1 MPEAFGF
8 GHFCIYWFVKGW
20 NIMSS
25 IAIRLCRPICFL
37 GKILFLKKRSSLVE
51 LLPYFLFCL
60 VFLYFIAIIIN
71 LVMLYKILKSEGM
84 DIGFFEYLFTHRSM
98 QLKFFKILFG
108 MQKISNKF
116 YGCYDYSYF
125 RFFYCLIFN
134 IFSIK
139 INLSNESQLFKL

>member
-1 MPEAFGF
+1 M
-8 GHFCIYWFVKGW
+8 
-20 NIMSS
+20 
-25 IAIRLCRPICFL
+25 
-37 GKILFLKKRSSLVE
+37 VE

-116 YGCYDYSYF
+116 YLKILRINF
-125 RFFYCLIFN
+125 TVAMIILILG
-134 IFSIK
+134 FSIV
-139 INLSNESQLFKL
+139 LYSTYLV

>member
-1 MPEAFGF
+1 M
-8 GHFCIYWFVKGW
+8 
-20 NIMSS
+20 
-25 IAIRLCRPICFL
+25 
-37 GKILFLKKRSSLVE
+37 E

-71 LVMLYKILKSEGM
+71 SVIVYKILKSEGV

-116 YGCYDYSYF
+116 YLKILRINFTVAMIILILGFSVVLYSTY
-125 RFFYCLIFN
+125 LV
-134 IFSIK
+134 
-139 INLSNESQLFKL
+139 

>member
-1 MPEAFGF
+1 M
-8 GHFCIYWFVKGW
+8 
-20 NIMSS
+20 
-25 IAIRLCRPICFL
+25 
-37 GKILFLKKRSSLVE
+37 E

-71 LVMLYKILKSEGM
+71 LVMLYKILKSERM

-116 YGCYDYSYF
+116 YLKILRINF
-125 RFFYCLIFN
+125 TVAMIILILG
-134 IFSIK
+134 FSIV
-139 INLSNESQLFKL
+139 LYSTYLV

>member
-1 MPEAFGF
+1 MD
-8 GHFCIYWFVKGW
+8 
-20 NIMSS
+20 
-25 IAIRLCRPICFL
+25 
-37 GKILFLKKRSSLVE
+37 

-108 MQKISNKF
+108 IQKISNKF
-116 YGCYDYSYF
+116 YLKILRISFTVAMIILILGFSVVLYSIY
-125 RFFYCLIFN
+125 LA
-134 IFSIK
+134 
-139 INLSNESQLFKL
+139 